1 VRCIPIACVA
11 VLLLG
16 SSLCRAQQ
24 AVGSKSVES
33 TETSTQAA
41 AAAQQALVLEQ
52 QAKYP
57 EAELAWGSVVKLQ
70 PRNAQAY
77 AHLGLLEARQEHY
90 SEAIDHY
97 RKAQDLAL
105 AQNRVIPQL
114 SFNLGLALFK
124 SGDFQD
130 AGKLF
135 EAELRKH
142 PNATDARKL
151 ATLAAM
157 SHYGA
162 HQYGAAIP
170 YLKDAVA
177 VDPSNL
183 PLLLTLAHCY
193 LWTKQLDA
201 AMEAYKEILLIDPD
215 SAEADMIAGEA
226 LDEKGDNV
234 GAVQQF
240 KAAVKANPKEPNVH
254 FGLAYIYWTQRRY
267 DEAVPEFKA
276 ELENDPKNN
285 QAMIYLGD
293 AYLEQYQIDLAK
305 AMLEK
310 ADKFQTTDPLIH
322 LDLGIVY
329 MESGDQDRAF
339 LELNKTIALEPDNVT
354 AHFRLATLYRSMGK
368 KDEAKAEFAKASTLN
383 KKRDDS
389 VHDRI
394 AAASEHAGGDPEPAS
409 AQKPDATARPDQP

>member
-1 VRCIPIACVA
+1 MRRIPIACVA
-11 VLLLG
+11 ILLLG

-24 AVGSKSVES
+24 AAGSKPAES
-33 TETSTQAA
+33 KETATQAA
-41 AAAQQALVLEQ
+41 AAAQQALALEQ
-52 QAKYP
+52 QNKYP
-57 EAELAWGSVVKLQ
+57 EAALAWGSVIKLE

-77 AHLGLLEARQEHY
+77 AHLGLLEARQEKY
-90 SEAIDHY
+90 SEAIAHY
-97 RKAQDLAL
+97 RKAQDLAQ
-105 AQNRVIPQL
+105 AENRVIPQL
-114 SFNLGLALFK
+114 SLNLGLAYFK

-142 PNATDARKL
+142 PNAADAQKL

-177 VDPSNL
+177 GDPRNL

-193 LWTKQLDA
+193 LWTKQLDT
-201 AMEAYKEILLIDPD
+201 AMEVYKQILLIDPD
-215 SAEADMIAGEA
+215 SAAADMIAGET
-226 LDEKGDNV
+226 LDEKGDNA

-240 KAAVKANPKEPNVH
+240 KAAVKANPREPNAH
-254 FGLAYIYWTQRRY
+254 FGLAYLYWTQRHY
-267 DEAVPEFKA
+267 DEAIPEFKA
-276 ELENDPKNN
+276 ELENDPQNN

-293 AYLEQYQIDLAK
+293 TYVQQHQIDLAK
-305 AMLEK
+305 EMLEK
-310 ADKFQTTDPLIH
+310 AERFQTTDPLIH

-329 MESGDQDRAF
+329 METGDQDRAIM
-339 LELNKTIALEPDNVT
+339 ELNKTVSLDPDNVN
-354 AHFRLATLYRSMGK
+354 AHFRLATIYRSMGK
-368 KDEAKAEFAKASTLN
+368 KDEAKAEFVKASTLN

-394 AAASEHAGGDPEPAS
+394 AAANAHADTNAAP
-409 AQKPDATARPDQP
+409 AQKPDEAAKPDQP